1 VFLPLIDNRTNLK
14 DITSLQNRFSLSMV
28 TETHLNVSFFFDT
41 VIAAA
46 LTLVMGQRYLLTG
59 KIMPAGLVAGIR

>member
-1 VFLPLIDNRTNLK
+1 
-14 DITSLQNRFSLSMV
+14 MV

-59 KIMPAGLVAGIR
+59 KIMPAGLVAGISALMTCFYVYKIATGGNKFPAKAE